1 MYVYLQIKEPHEVF
15 ALKYN
20 HLNIYYDKLWIHNV
34 KNCSDSRTAKL
45 S

>member
-20 HLNIYYDKLWIHNV
+20 HLNSYDKLWIHNV